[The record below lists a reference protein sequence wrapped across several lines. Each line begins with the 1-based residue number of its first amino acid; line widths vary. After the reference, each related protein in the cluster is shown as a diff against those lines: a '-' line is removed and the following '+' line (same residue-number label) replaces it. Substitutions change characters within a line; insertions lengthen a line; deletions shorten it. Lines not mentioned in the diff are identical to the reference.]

1 MQLLRAQMDSPLME
15 QTYTNWKIVVLMEE
29 LKMGRID
36 HLKEG
41 PIKNVVIMEMA
52 QIDIMKDS

>member
-1 MQLLRAQMDSPLME
+1 
-15 QTYTNWKIVVLMEE
+15 
-29 LKMGRID
+29 MGRID